1 MDLESVS
8 NYDEVK
14 DAIRK
19 KVMYPC
25 LCESCFIV
33 TLNVKQ
39 RYKTGF
45 SCFVLVFILS
55 KRKSFLSSEILL
67 FLDFVI

>member
-45 SCFVLVFILS
+45 SLSLYLFYLRGKVFCHQKYCCF
-55 KRKSFLSSEILL
+55 
-67 FLDFVI
+67 